1 MIKITIEMIA
11 ALMICIISNT
21 PDKSRFF
28 RGPNMALVILLYK
41 NNERNKSQNRRPVS
55 ILSGICVIVSQIYL
69 TCFVKF
75 CNSLHKFM
83 QSKSCPQ
90 KAPERLEKVV
100 EIVLMD
106 FLKASTTLFLVIFFL
121 QTSILTTLLILI
133 YLVLALET
141 ENLD

>member
-1 MIKITIEMIA
+1 
-11 ALMICIISNT
+11 
-21 PDKSRFF
+21 
-28 RGPNMALVILLYK
+28 
-41 NNERNKSQNRRPVS
+41 
-55 ILSGICVIVSQIYL
+55 
-69 TCFVKF
+69 
-75 CNSLHKFM
+75 M
-83 QSKSCPQ
+83 QFKSCPQ

-121 QTSILTTLLILI
+121 QTSILMTLLILI